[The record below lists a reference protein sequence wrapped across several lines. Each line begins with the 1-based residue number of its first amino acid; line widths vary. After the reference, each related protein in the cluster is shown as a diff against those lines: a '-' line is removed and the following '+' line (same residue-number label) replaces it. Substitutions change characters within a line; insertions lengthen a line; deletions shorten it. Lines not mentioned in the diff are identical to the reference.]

1 MFRGL
6 GPRGHARQ
14 PARASN
20 RLSAGWKG
28 YAVNALTQLGMVS
41 EVPSENQTNDTPLAD
56 ATVEKDYFVTR
67 DGMTYAGMHLLV
79 DLWGARTLNDPAHID
94 AALREAAEAA
104 GATILHGHF
113 HHFSPNGGVSGVLVL
128 AESHI
133 SIHTWPERD
142 FAAIDIFMCGACDP
156 RRTLPVLRRAFAP
169 ERIAVDQ
176 QHRGRIA

>member
-1 MFRGL
+1 M
-6 GPRGHARQ
+6 
-14 PARASN
+14 
-20 RLSAGWKG
+20 
-28 YAVNALTQLGMVS
+28 NALTQLGMVS
-41 EVPSENQTNDTPLAD
+41 EVPSENQTHDTPLAD
-56 ATVEKDYFVTR
+56 ATVQKDYFVTR

-79 DLWGARTLNDPAHID
+79 DLWDASNLNDPARID
-94 AALREAAEAA
+94 AALRAAALAA

-156 RRTLPVLRRAFAP
+156 RRALPVLKNAFAP
-169 ERIAVDQ
+169 GRMAVDQ

>member
-1 MFRGL
+1 M
-6 GPRGHARQ
+6 
-14 PARASN
+14 
-20 RLSAGWKG
+20 
-28 YAVNALTQLGMVS
+28 NALTQLGMVS
-41 EVPSENQTNDTPLAD
+41 DVPSENQTHDIPLAD

-79 DLWGARTLNDPAHID
+79 DLWGARGLNDPAAID
-94 AALREAAEAA
+94 AALRGAATAA

-156 RRTLPVLRRAFAP
+156 RRSLPVLERAFAP
-169 ERIAVDQ
+169 ARIAVVQ